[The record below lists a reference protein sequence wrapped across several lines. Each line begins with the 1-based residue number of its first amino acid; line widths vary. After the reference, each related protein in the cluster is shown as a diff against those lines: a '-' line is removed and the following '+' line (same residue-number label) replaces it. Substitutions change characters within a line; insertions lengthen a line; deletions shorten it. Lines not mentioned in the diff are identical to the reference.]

1 MKKLILMLAV
11 TFLGIAGATQA
22 ASPLVDVVWVTANT
36 GKAGVVYLDF
46 RGNAA
51 YLRGHV
57 PGAIHSNY
65 GKDGWREKNSDGT
78 IGMIPS
84 ADKLAALIGGLG
96 IGNGDHVVLLP
107 AGDSS

>member
-11 TFLGIAGATQA
+11 SFLGIAGATQA
-22 ASPLVDVVWVTANT
+22 ASPLVDVAWVTANT
-36 GKAGVVYLDF
+36 GKAGVVFLDF

-84 ADKLAALIGGLG
+84 ADKLAEG
-96 IGNGDHVVLLP
+96 IMPMVPSEFFSRQPSLP
-107 AGDSS
+107 